1 MEVTNSGDL
10 ILDSLGTGI
19 PTLTKSKA
27 SMLKEACIW
36 CLTTCKHDNGVKI
49 KCTICDDNVYYSIKW
64 KNDVDIDGILRAY
77 NFDDAIEFGAE
88 ALSLLLIREKTDFT
102 AIERAV
108 RTTGIDYWLG
118 YKNKDEN
125 LIFSKKDARLE
136 ISGILRERG
145 SYTLKN
151 RIKSKLKQTQPSDY
165 IFPVFVSI
173 IEFSHPK
180 AETVRKDA
188 IN

>member
-1 MEVTNSGDL
+1 MELTHSGDL
-10 ILDSLGTGI
+10 ILDSLGSGI
-19 PTLTKSKA
+19 PTLTRDKA

-36 CLTTCKHDNGVKI
+36 CLTKCEHDNGVKI
-49 KCTICDDNVYYSIKW
+49 TYTVCDDNVCYSIKW
-64 KNDVDIDGILRAY
+64 NNKIDIDGILRAY
-77 NFDDAIEFGAE
+77 NIDDAVEFGAE

-102 AIERAV
+102 AIQRAA
-108 RTTGIDYWLG
+108 RPSGIDYWLG
-118 YKNKDEN
+118 YKKEDNN
-125 LIFSKKDARLE
+125 SLFSIADARLE
-136 ISGILRERG
+136 ISGILREKG
-145 SYTLKN
+145 SNTIKN
-151 RIKSKLKQTQPSDY
+151 RIKEKLKQIHASDR